1 MRIVARKSARQ
12 STLVFKP
19 GAKRKSL
26 IEWNDPSRQAQILD
40 WNQRARDFGLT
51 VDERE
56 ETDEVEHDEMEPRR
70 ILEEDEPEAFREQA
84 IRRRDDLDEP
94 EEEEQPL
101 AAGVSLE
108 PLRMVRI
115 TLMSGRGGWAGV
127 ISGALPAASTLA
139 SPQSMIC
146 TSPKAPTMMLA
157 GFRSRWITPRE
168 CA

>member
-101 AAGVSLE
+101 AAGVSREDVDL
-108 PLRMVRI
+108 VRVYLQHI
-115 TLMSGRGGWAGV
+115 GKRKLLKAHQEVEIGGRIEQAQRDLL
-127 ISGALPAASTLA
+127 GALADIPGAAQTLIA
-139 SPQSMIC
+139 
-146 TSPKAPTMMLA
+146 LA
-157 GFRSRWITPRE
+157 D
-168 CA
+168 